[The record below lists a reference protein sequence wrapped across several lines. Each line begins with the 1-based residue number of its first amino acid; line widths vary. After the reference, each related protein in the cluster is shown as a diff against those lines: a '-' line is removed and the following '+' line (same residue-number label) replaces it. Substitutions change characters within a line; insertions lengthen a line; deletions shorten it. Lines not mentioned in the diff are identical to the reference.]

1 MELKAKT
8 ENRTLTLQL
17 RGELDHHAA
26 KKLVREIDL
35 VVEREV
41 PQQLVLDFSAVS
53 FMDSSGIAVVM
64 RAQRR
69 MQELGGSAAVVEVS
83 PQARRV
89 LHTAGIDRWIRI
101 K

>member
-1 MELKAKT
+1 MELKAGT
-8 ENRTLTLQL
+8 ENRVLTLQL

-26 KKLVREIDL
+26 KKLMHEIDI

-69 MQELGGSAAVVEVS
+69 MQELGGSAVVIEVP

-89 LHTAGIDRWIRI
+89 LHTAGIDRWVSI

>member
-41 PQQLVLDFSAVS
+41 PQQLVPSALWS
-53 FMDSSGIAVVM
+53 P
-64 RAQRR
+64 R
-69 MQELGGSAAVVEVS
+69 GS
-83 PQARRV
+83 
-89 LHTAGIDRWIRI
+89 RW
-101 K
+101 

>member
-1 MELKAKT
+1 MELKAKA
-8 ENRTLTLQL
+8 ENRLLTLQL

-26 KKLVREIDL
+26 KKLVQEIDL
-35 VVEREV
+35 AVEREV

-69 MQELGGSAAVVEVS
+69 MQELGGCAAVVEAS
-83 PQARRV
+83 SQAKRV
-89 LHTAGIDRWIRI
+89 FNTAGIDRWVKI

>member
-1 MELKAKT
+1 MELQAKR
-8 ENRTLTLQL
+8 ENRTLTLRL

-26 KKLVREIDL
+26 KRLVQEIDL
-35 VVEREV
+35 AVEREV

-69 MQELGGSAAVVEVS
+69 MQELGGSAMITEV
-83 PQARRV
+83 PQQARRV
-89 LHTAGIDRWIRI
+89 LNAAGIDRRI
-101 K
+101 KIK